1 MASVGQV
8 KIAQGVS
15 MCKVLIADDEPKVL
29 LLIKSLIEWERLGL
43 ELVATASDGISA
55 LTLIAEHRPDIVIT
69 DIRMPGYDGIELIG
83 RAKELSPAIDFII
96 VSGYRHFDYAQKAI
110 RFGVEDYLLKP
121 LKALEINQTL
131 RKMID
136 KYRARDMARLREE
149 TYAVRLERDARLLH
163 ERFMATVLAGEGSEL
178 RDALARSLGEINH
191 QFSTD
196 FKPGEFQA
204 FSVKPDIHIDSLGA
218 NVRKLLVE
226 KTVAAIRDAVTAH
239 CYTCLLYPSERGVL
253 GVLNYAEREKK
264 ALRKSFV
271 AVIDELQSQSE
282 IFDRIKVSVG
292 FGRLS
297 ASIQDMPISCREAEL
312 AVLNRLVQG
321 TGRII
326 EAPLA
331 DNSDLVVAQIV
342 SGEVRKRLLRA
353 VEILD
358 ASELAE
364 IIDEVARAASTSE
377 GISGRAVLALFEE
390 CSQIMRFGLKTQSAV
405 DETVE
410 AMQRSVF
417 EKLDM
422 CHSQKDVFILLA
434 EYGSS
439 LVAHVAALRKSE
451 SAKPVRDAQKFI
463 QSNFAN
469 PIGLESVSE
478 LAGFNPTYFSL
489 LFKKETGMN
498 FLEYLTD
505 VRIRE
510 AKRLLSDPRKTIG
523 DVAAE
528 VGYND
533 VKHFSR
539 VFTRSTGIHPS
550 KYRKL
555 YY

>member
-1 MASVGQV
+1 MESVGQM

-29 LLIKSLIEWERLGL
+29 LLVKSLIEWEHLGL
-43 ELVATASDGISA
+43 DLVATASDGVSA
-55 LTLIAEHRPDIVIT
+55 LSLIAEHRPDIVIT

-83 RAKELSPAIDFII
+83 RAKELNPAIDFII
-96 VSGYRHFDYAQKAI
+96 ISGYRHFDYAQKAI

-131 RKMID
+131 RKMIE
-136 KYRARDMARLREE
+136 KYRVRDLARLREE
-149 TYAVRLERDARLLH
+149 TYSERLERDARLLH
-163 ERFMATVLAGEGSEL
+163 ERFMATILAGEGGDL
-178 RDALARSLGEINH
+178 RETLAPSLDEIN
-191 QFSTD
+191 QEFSTD
-196 FKPGEFQA
+196 FRPGEFQA
-204 FSVKPDIHIDSLGA
+204 FAVKADIHFDSLGA
-218 NVRKLLVE
+218 NVRRLLVD
-226 KTVAAIRDAVTAH
+226 KTVGAIRDAVTDH
-239 CYTCLLYPSERGVL
+239 CYTCLLYPNERGVL
-253 GVLNYAEREKK
+253 GLLNFDEQQKK

-292 FGRLS
+292 LGRQS
-297 ASIQDMPISCREAEL
+297 SDIQDMPFSCREAEL
-312 AVLNRLVQG
+312 AILNRLVQG

-326 EAPLA
+326 EGPLA
-331 DNSDLVVAQIV
+331 DNSDTVVAQLV
-342 SGEVRKRLLRA
+342 SSEVRKRLLRA

-358 ASELAE
+358 ASEISAS
-364 IIDEVARAASTSE
+364 IDDIARAAYGSA
-377 GISGRAVLALFEE
+377 GISGKAVLALFEE
-390 CSQIMRFGLKTQSAV
+390 CSQILRFALKTQSAV

-410 AMQRSVF
+410 AMHRSVL
-417 EKLDM
+417 EKLGM
-422 CHSQKDVFILLA
+422 CHSQRDVYILLA

-439 LVAHVAALRKSE
+439 LVAHVAALKKSE

-463 QSNFAN
+463 QNNFAN

-478 LAGFNPTYFSL
+478 QAGFNPTYFSL

-533 VKHFSR
+533 IKHFSR